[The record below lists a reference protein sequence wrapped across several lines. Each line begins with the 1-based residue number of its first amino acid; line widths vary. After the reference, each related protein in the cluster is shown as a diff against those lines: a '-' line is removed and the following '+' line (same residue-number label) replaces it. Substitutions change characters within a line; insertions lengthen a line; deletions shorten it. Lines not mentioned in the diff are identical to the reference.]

1 MADVVDDGEDASQNV
16 TDPAYYED
24 CIESECR
31 DWMFRSES
39 IGDVDRRILFLEEN
53 NSPNR

>member
-31 DWMFRSES
+31 DFLFISES
-39 IGDVDRRILFLEEN
+39 IGDYDRRDLFL
-53 NSPNR
+53 

>member
-31 DWMFRSES
+31 DWMFISES